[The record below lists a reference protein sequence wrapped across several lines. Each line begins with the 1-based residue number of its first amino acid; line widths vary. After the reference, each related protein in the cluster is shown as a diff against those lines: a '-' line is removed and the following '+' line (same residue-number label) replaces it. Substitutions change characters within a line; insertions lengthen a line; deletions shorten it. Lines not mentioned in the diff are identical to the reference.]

1 MAGRSVAGLL
11 RRLVRRRPR
20 RYRYVF
26 VVTYGRSGST
36 LVQGLLN
43 TLPRTL
49 VRGENSLYVLELFR
63 AMHRVRSLRRR
74 HLKHHPRRSSSAFFG
89 LHELTP
95 RSFVVSAREL
105 VTGHLLG
112 DVRPREVDVLGFKEV
127 LWNRVEPD
135 ETSDFFDYLDR
146 VFPACQYVLNQRDH
160 EQVVGSGFWQAHD
173 RDEVLGTIHRI
184 EEIQDH
190 LRRTRPDRVF
200 DLDYGLLTSPD
211 PGTSDAQLRGLTEF
225 VHGSCDEVLL
235 ARMRETLAT
244 GHGPF
249 PFGRSRSRREGWRR
263 GGRGASVEP

>member
-1 MAGRSVAGLL
+1 MAGRPAPGLL
-11 RRLVRRRPR
+11 RRLVGRPR
-20 RYRYVF
+20 EYRYVF

-43 TLPRTL
+43 TMPRTL
-49 VRGENSLYVLELFR
+49 VRGENSLYLVELFR
-63 AMHRVRSLRRR
+63 AMHRVRALRRR

-95 RSFVVSAREL
+95 RSFVLSARDL

-112 DVRPREVDVLGFKEV
+112 DVPPREVDVLGFKEV

-135 ETSDFFDYLDR
+135 ETEDFFDYLDR
-146 VFPACQYVLNQRDH
+146 VFPGCQYVLNQRDH

-173 RDEVLGTIHRI
+173 RDEVLATIHRV

-190 LRRTRPDRVF
+190 LRQTRPDRVL
-200 DLDYGLLTSPD
+200 DLHYGQLTSTD
-211 PGTSDAQLRGLTEF
+211 QSISDAQLRGVAEF
-225 VHGSCDEVLL
+225 VHGSCDDALL
-235 ARMRETLAT
+235 TRLRETRET

-249 PFGRSRSRREGWRR
+249 PFGKSRSRREGWRR
-263 GGRGASVEP
+263 GQRDEPGES